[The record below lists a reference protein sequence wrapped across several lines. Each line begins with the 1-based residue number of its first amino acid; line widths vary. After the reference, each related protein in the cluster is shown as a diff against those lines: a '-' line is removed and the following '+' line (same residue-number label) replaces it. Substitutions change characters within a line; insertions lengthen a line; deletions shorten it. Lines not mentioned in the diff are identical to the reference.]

1 LAQSHFL
8 PPKWFAMENAFS
20 PEVRNL
26 IDLNLSTGLY
36 SSDDDVLQAALHVLS
51 DYHATIADVR
61 QGIVDYENGLGEP
74 LSEAMADIRVR
85 LGSQL

>member
-1 LAQSHFL
+1 
-8 PPKWFAMENAFS
+8 MENAYS

-61 QGIVDYENGLGEP
+61 QGVVDYGNGLGEP
-74 LSEAMADIRVR
+74 LAEAMADICKQ
-85 LGSQL
+85 LGAES

>member
-1 LAQSHFL
+1 
-8 PPKWFAMENAFS
+8 MENAFS

>member
-1 LAQSHFL
+1 
-8 PPKWFAMENAFS
+8 MESAFS

-36 SSDDDVLQAALHVLS
+36 ASDDDVLQAALHVLS

-61 QGIVDYENGLGEP
+61 QGIVDYEKGLGEP
-74 LSEAMADIRVR
+74 LSEAMADIRKQ
-85 LGSQL
+85 LGAES